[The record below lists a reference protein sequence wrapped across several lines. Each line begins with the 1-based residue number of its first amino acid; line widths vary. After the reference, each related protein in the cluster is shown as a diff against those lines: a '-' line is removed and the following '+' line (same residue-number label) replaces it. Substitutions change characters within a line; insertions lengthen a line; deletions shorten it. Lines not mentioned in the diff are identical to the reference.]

1 MLRPPSASRL
11 QAAERGR
18 HAEVRAQ
25 AYLTQQG
32 LQLIERNFSCRWGEI
47 DLIMRQK
54 NIVVFIEVRHRTH
67 SSYGDAAASVSLA
80 KQTRLWRSAEQYLQR
95 YAQCPPC
102 RFDLIAF
109 DGEQISWLQDVIQR

>member
-18 HAEVRAQ
+18 QAEARAL
-25 AYLTQQG
+25 AYLAQQG

-54 NIVVFIEVRHRTH
+54 QTLVFIEVRQRTH
-67 SSYGDAAASVSLA
+67 SSYGDAAASVSYA
-80 KQTRLWRSAEQYLQR
+80 KQTRLWRSAEHYLQR
-95 YAQCPPC
+95 YVQWPPC